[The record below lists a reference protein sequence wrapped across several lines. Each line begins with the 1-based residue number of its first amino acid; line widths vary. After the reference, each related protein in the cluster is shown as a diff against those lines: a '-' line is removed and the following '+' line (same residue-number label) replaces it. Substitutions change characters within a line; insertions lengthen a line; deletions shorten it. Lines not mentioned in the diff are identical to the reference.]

1 MGRLIAAT
9 LVGVTR
15 QPRPDI
21 VAGVVIAAFC
31 ARWAGVR
38 SAAKAS
44 RQGEP
49 WHCERIDICFPW
61 PILAASERAVI
72 QRALILLAAM
82 AFGFGTVSGEP
93 AVAAVGADCI
103 STISSIDRHFEG
115 DSDQSSHGS
124 GKEAAHHH
132 APCSGHSA
140 AMNRTASELEAY
152 KIVLTFPMPATETWR
167 PLAHG
172 FEKLKPPIA

>member
-1 MGRLIAAT
+1 M
-9 LVGVTR
+9 
-15 QPRPDI
+15 
-21 VAGVVIAAFC
+21 
-31 ARWAGVR
+31 
-38 SAAKAS
+38 
-44 RQGEP
+44 
-49 WHCERIDICFPW
+49 
-61 PILAASERAVI
+61 I

-82 AFGFGTVSGEP
+82 AFGFGTVAGEP